1 MRHLPASTGRTFPGP
16 ERAASGALTMDGF
29 LAFSQ
34 RLQALIQLVLGSIA
48 AVMMLILTLFALLEI
63 VRRYIFG
70 LAFEWGQDAVIVGMV
85 SAVAI
90 YFGVTQIRRGHL
102 VMGAIIGVLHSRG
115 HYMAMGIARILV
127 SAVIVAFCGAIGVTG
142 WPTLSYAWDRDLTTY
157 SLLIPLWPFYLILMF
172 GFVLMSF
179 IAFLQL
185 IEDIVSFARREYL
198 DAEYDATTD
207 V

>member
-1 MRHLPASTGRTFPGP
+1 
-16 ERAASGALTMDGF
+16 MDGF

-34 RLQALIQLVLGSIA
+34 RLQALLQSVLGSIA
-48 AVMMLILTLFALLEI
+48 AAMMLILTLFALLEI
-63 VRRYIFG
+63 IRRYIFG

-90 YFGVTQIRRGHL
+90 YFGVTQVRRGHL
-102 VMGAIIGVLHSRG
+102 VMGAIIQALHSRG
-115 HYMAMGIARILV
+115 HHMAVGIARILV

-142 WPTLSYAWDRDLTTY
+142 WPTLTYAWDRDLTTY

-172 GFVLMSF
+172 GFLLMSF

-185 IEDIVSFARREYL
+185 IEDVVGFARREYL
-198 DAEYDATTD
+198 DAEFDATTD

>member
-1 MRHLPASTGRTFPGP
+1 
-16 ERAASGALTMDGF
+16 MDGF

-34 RLQALIQLVLGSIA
+34 RVKELVHSVLGWIA
-48 AVMMLILTLFALLEI
+48 SAMMLVLTLFALLEI
-63 VRRYIFG
+63 IRRYLFG
-70 LAFEWGQDAVIVGMV
+70 LVFEWGQDAIIVGMV

-102 VMGAIIGVLHSRG
+102 VMSAIVQVLHSRG
-115 HYMAMGIARILV
+115 HHKAVGIARILV
-127 SAVIVAFCGAIGVTG
+127 SGIVVAFCGAIGVTG
-142 WPTLSYAWDRDLTTY
+142 WPTLSYALDRDLTTY

-172 GFVLMSF
+172 GFLLMAF

-185 IEDIVSFARREYL
+185 IEDIISFKRREYL
-198 DAEYDATTD
+198 NADLEVTTD